1 MILAGLH
8 PVAPAPVPHGS
19 MSGWVVL
26 AIVLAV
32 IVASG
37 VVLTSRR

>member
-8 PVAPAPVPHGS
+8 PVAPAPIPHGS
-19 MSGWVVL
+19 IAGWVVL
-26 AIVLAV
+26 AIVLAIV
-32 IVASG
+32 VASG

>member
-1 MILAGLH
+1 VLLEGVH
-8 PVAPAPVPHGS
+8 PVPPAVTPHGS
-19 MSGWVVL
+19 IVLWVVL

-32 IVASG
+32 IVAGG